1 MEKIKVIIDCDPGID
16 DAAAL
21 AIALTNPNID
31 VRLITTVAGNVT
43 VDKTTINALKLVHFF
58 RADVPVAAGASL
70 PLLKPFEDAARIH
83 GESGMPGYDFGD
95 NYDTQIEKDAVTAMY
110 ETLMAEPTPITL
122 IPTGSYTNIA
132 LLIRQHPEVIVKID
146 RIIAMGGSISGG
158 NMTSTA
164 EFNVFTDP
172 HAAEIMYKAGI
183 PIVMIGLDITLK
195 ALITPAS
202 LDKLATLN
210 EAGKML
216 RALITHYNDNSPAGV
231 PMHDVNTLF
240 YLLHPEAIV
249 TKPYWIDVVT
259 DGPAVG
265 ATVADIRGAYHEGR
279 TNALVAVDIDAEAF
293 NRFMLDEVRNM
304 GAFG

>member
-1 MEKIKVIIDCDPGID
+1 MEKVKVIIDCDPGID

-21 AIALTNPNID
+21 AIALNDPAID

-58 RADVPVAAGASL
+58 NANVPVAAGATL

-83 GESGMPGYDFGD
+83 GQSGMPGYDFGEE
-95 NYDTQIEKDAVTAMY
+95 YGTPISEDAVTAMY
-110 ETLMAEPTPITL
+110 RVLMDEPEPITL

-132 LLIRQHPEVIVKID
+132 LLIRQHPEVISKIK

-158 NMTSTA
+158 NITSAA

-172 HAAEIMYKAGI
+172 HAAQIMYHAGI

-195 ALITPAS
+195 ALLTPQS
-202 LDKLATLN
+202 LEKLATLN
-210 EAGKML
+210 QTGKML
-216 RALITHYNDNSPAGV
+216 RALITHYNDGGTNGV

-240 YLLHPEAIV
+240 YLLHPEAIT
-249 TKPYWIDVVT
+249 TKPFWIDIVT
-259 DGPAVG
+259 EGPAIG
-265 ATVADIRGAYHEGR
+265 ATVADIRGAYHQGR
-279 TNALVAVDIDAEAF
+279 TNAEVAVDIDAGAF
-293 NRFMLDEVRNM
+293 NEFMLSEV
-304 GAFG
+304 AAIDK